1 MGFLNDPQ
9 AVMGSGYTPG
19 AIASPVSSGGYSN
32 PYVDHVNDLIGIPV
46 SSGGYSNPIG
56 INVGSLPSM
65 APTGT
70 INNVLAGGPTGTGSG
85 VGGFLSNLG
94 NLGNAV
100 GGFLGGTGG
109 QLIGAGLSID
119 ELNKITDIAQRSA
132 AEQAAIGREAQ
143 EASAFRPFTV
153 STGFGGVT
161 ATPTGGYTTTLSPAM
176 AAQQRAL
183 QGITSGLL
191 GGMGGMGGMGV
202 DYVRQPGDPGYVTNG
217 PVPPPPETSFK
228 TPMSP
233 EQAMAAR
240 ISGAQTLLPGTL
252 TEDTMRFRADPR
264 VGIARPPGTP
274 EPPRMYTD
282 QLTGKRVTQEEVD
295 ALGGMTTL
303 QAPRA
308 PYDLTVAERTGFSGI
323 MEQAGLSPAQRFQIL
338 PQTGFGTGPA
348 TGGFG
353 AGIPDVSGIQ
363 RQALGGVG
371 GFLTG
376 AMAPM
381 AQREADV
388 YERIRA
394 TQRPEEQRAQLALEE
409 RLAAQGRTGLR
420 TAQFGGSPE
429 QLALAQ
435 AQEEAKA
442 RASLGALGQAQ
453 AEQLQQMG
461 LAESM
466 FGLGGRAAGL
476 PQALQAGQ
484 LGNIGTAM
492 GLQYLPEQQLLGTL
506 TPALSLADLAGVGQ
520 RQGAGYMSQ
529 AGISGLED
537 ILQAETVRSQNL
549 RDIYSTILGAQAN
562 QQAAQTAA
570 AGTAATNTGLF
581 SSIGNI
587 GSAIVDLFT

>member
-1 MGFLNDPQ
+1 MSNGINMGFLNDPQ

-19 AIASPVSSGGYSN
+19 AIAA
-32 PYVDHVNDLIGIPV
+32 PV

-56 INVGSLPSM
+56 INTGSLPSM

-70 INNVLAGGPTGTGSG
+70 INNVLAGGPAGTGSG

-153 STGFGGVT
+153 STGFGGVQ
-161 ATPTGGYTTTLSPAM
+161 ATPEGGYTTTLEPSLAG
-176 AAQQRAL
+176 QQEQLQAL
-183 QGITSGLL
+183 TGGLI
-191 GGMGGMGGMGV
+191 GGMGG
-202 DYVRQPGDPGYVTNG
+202 
-217 PVPPPPETSFK
+217 
-228 TPMSP
+228 
-233 EQAMAAR
+233 
-240 ISGAQTLLPGTL
+240 
-252 TEDTMRFRADPR
+252 
-264 VGIARPPGTP
+264 
-274 EPPRMYTD
+274 
-282 QLTGKRVTQEEVD
+282 
-295 ALGGMTTL
+295 
-303 QAPRA
+303 
-308 PYDLTVAERTGFSGI
+308 VA
-323 MEQAGLSPAQRFQIL
+323 
-338 PQTGFGTGPA
+338 
-348 TGGFG
+348 
-353 AGIPDVSGIQ
+353 PDVSGIQ
-363 RQALGGVG
+363 QQALGGVG

-394 TQRPEEQRAQLALEE
+394 TQRPEEQRQQLALEE

-484 LGNIGTAM
+484 LGNIQAAM
-492 GLQYLPEQQLLGTL
+492 GLQYMPEQQLLGTL
-506 TPALSLADLAGVGQ
+506 TPALSIADLAGVGQ

-570 AGTAATNTGLF
+570 AGQQATNTGLF

>member
-1 MGFLNDPQ
+1 M
-9 AVMGSGYTPG
+9 VMLGS
-19 AIASPVSSGGYSN
+19 I
-32 PYVDHVNDLIGIPV
+32 
-46 SSGGYSNPIG
+46 
-56 INVGSLPSM
+56 
-65 APTGT
+65 PTGVT
-70 INNVLAGGPTGTGSG
+70 GSSVSPIMAGGPAGTGSG

-109 QLIGAGLSID
+109 QLIGTGLGID

-132 AEQAAIGREAQ
+132 AEQAALGREAQ

-153 STGFGGVT
+153 STGFGGVQ
-161 ATPTGGYTTTLSPAM
+161 ATPEGGYTTTLEPSLAG
-176 AAQQRAL
+176 QQEQLQAL
-183 QGITSGLL
+183 TGGLI
-191 GGMGGMGGMGV
+191 GGMGG
-202 DYVRQPGDPGYVTNG
+202 
-217 PVPPPPETSFK
+217 
-228 TPMSP
+228 
-233 EQAMAAR
+233 AA
-240 ISGAQTLLPGTL
+240 
-252 TEDTMRFRADPR
+252 
-264 VGIARPPGTP
+264 
-274 EPPRMYTD
+274 
-282 QLTGKRVTQEEVD
+282 
-295 ALGGMTTL
+295 
-303 QAPRA
+303 
-308 PYDLTVAERTGFSGI
+308 
-323 MEQAGLSPAQRFQIL
+323 
-338 PQTGFGTGPA
+338 
-348 TGGFG
+348 
-353 AGIPDVSGIQ
+353 PDVSGIQ
-363 RQALGGVG
+363 QQALGGVG

-394 TQRPEEQRAQLALEE
+394 TQRPEEQRQQLALEE

-429 QLALAQ
+429 QFALAQ

-442 RASLGALGQAQ
+442 RASLGALEQAQ
-453 AEQLQQMG
+453 AEQLQQVA

-476 PQALQAGQ
+476 PQELQAGQ
-484 LGNIGTAM
+484 LGNIGAAM

-506 TPALSLADLAGVGQ
+506 TPAISIADLAGVGQ